1 VVRTHL
7 RPPFDR
13 CRGLVSVSG
22 YLIGSRAGY
31 EKYRRDFSRLIRR
44 LASPRWAFD
53 DATIDVASF

>member
-1 VVRTHL
+1 L

-53 DATIDVASF
+53 DATIDVAGF